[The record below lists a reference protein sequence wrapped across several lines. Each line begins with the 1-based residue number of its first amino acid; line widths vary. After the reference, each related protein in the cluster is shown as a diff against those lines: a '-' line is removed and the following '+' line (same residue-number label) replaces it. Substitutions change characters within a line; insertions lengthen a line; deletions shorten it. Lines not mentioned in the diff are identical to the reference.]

1 MTGREIFDS
10 YLENRNF
17 SGDSDD
23 QYAQLLQTI
32 WGHILDK
39 IYPLLE
45 EAERSGKRLG
55 IREVQEE
62 EMYLLDEICVEDVV
76 FV

>member
-10 YLENRNF
+10 YLENRNY

-45 EAERSGKRLG
+45 EAERRGQRLG
-55 IREVQEE
+55 IREVPEA
-62 EMYLLDEICVEDVV
+62 EMFLLDEICVEDVV